1 MSKNYAT
8 RKCHGD
14 RHANRRRRLVDNF
27 CLCGAKVSKSGEAM
41 MCHRCVTNKEIEHQ
55 CWKSFE
61 SQKLSDFIKT
71 DY

>member
-1 MSKNYAT
+1 MAKNYAT
-8 RKCHGD
+8 RKCHSD

-27 CLCGAKVSKSGEAM
+27 CLCAAKVSKSGEAAA
-41 MCHRCVTNKEIEHQ
+41 CSYCISDKASE
-55 CWKSFE
+55 WKSFD